1 MFHFWFTLSALRVSV
16 SSSLLCSGFH
26 RPLGVIPPSSSVS
39 PGHSRSP
46 PSAYHLPHPQPRYH
60 AHYPAPTHHLP
71 GPAAY
76 GSQFPSHFYPEKL
89 YQYWHH
95 YYPRIPGTPRSVT
108 NCLRHIC
115 KIPGAYKRLDNE
127 MLTTYYDR
135 DRSKSKS
142 PKPMFYKSP
151 SPQRSHWGGYFWL
164 LLRLVLFDANIY
176 RIVIQI
182 FDSSM
187 NTVTALN
194 PSELNAS
201 SERYRNGWLI
211 VNLESLNLTPLW

>member
-1 MFHFWFTLSALRVSV
+1 MFHFWVTLSVSLFPHLCSV
-16 SSSLLCSGFH
+16 QVFTDLWEWSPPPPQSLLVTAAVLPPPITCHTPSLVTT
-26 RPLGVIPPSSSVS
+26 PTTPPPPITCLAPPPMAPSSRHISTR
-39 PGHSRSP
+39 RSCT
-46 PSAYHLPHPQPRYH
+46 S
-60 AHYPAPTHHLP
+60 T
-71 GPAAY
+71 GITT
-76 GSQFPSHFYPEKL
+76 
-89 YQYWHH
+89 
-95 YYPRIPGTPRSVT
+95 IPGYQVLCRSVT

-115 KIPGAYKRLDNE
+115 IIPGAYKRLDND

-164 LLRLVLFDANIY
+164 LFSLVLFDANIY

-187 NTVTALN
+187 NAVTALN

-201 SERYRNGWLI
+201 SERYRIGWLI